1 MTPDVGAGK
10 GASHGAWSAGVYRL
24 GEEPSEDLSAVTTA
38 EQRLG
43 LVWELTARMW
53 TLTGRPLPS
62 YARSEIPV
70 VVVRGR

>member
-1 MTPDVGAGK
+1 MTADSEAGM
-10 GASHGAWSAGVYRL
+10 GTASGPWSARVYHL
-24 GEEPSEDLSAVTTA
+24 GEEPIEDLSAVTTA

-43 LVWELTARMW
+43 MVWELTARMW

-62 YARSEIPV
+62 YARGDIPV